1 VCPAWSPCPA
11 RQLVR
16 HRGLPLCAA
25 LSGRR
30 PSSRSQSTQSNLT
43 VPLPAAAPT
52 GRDGQ
57 PRRRPLPGVGPRLRR
72 VRAARGYLL
81 GRRRPRKSGQVP
93 YRDKR
98 TNIGRDAPRHR
109 LAWYGRGAGKPSP
122 ASIRP
127 FASRIAAC
135 NAGGARGSAPVRSE
149 PIEVCTLH
157 SLRLGSASSQHGA
170 DFVQRERPVRIVRVH
185 ERHVQTIGVPRI
197 WRQLFWAAS
206 SSHGTSLA
214 ER

>member
-1 VCPAWSPCPA
+1 MLAERADLRLCGR
-11 RQLVR
+11 RQNYAADGLPGRLREQIGRVL
-16 HRGLPLCAA
+16 GLPL
-25 LSGRR
+25 R
-30 PSSRSQSTQSNLT
+30 Q
-43 VPLPAAAPT
+43 
-52 GRDGQ
+52 
-57 PRRRPLPGVGPRLRR
+57 
-72 VRAARGYLL
+72 
-81 GRRRPRKSGQVP
+81 
-93 YRDKR
+93 
-98 TNIGRDAPRHR
+98 
-109 LAWYGRGAGKPSP
+109 
-122 ASIRP
+122 
-127 FASRIAAC
+127 
-135 NAGGARGSAPVRSE
+135 E